1 MVHGEQLPDRES
13 GMELKNISRYYPD
26 DMPYG
31 EGVQY
36 FQSEDG
42 QDFYESLDKFTK
54 KYKFCVHPVTGV
66 IHSISEDVS
75 RLFPNGFSVVETD
88 YLPEDF
94 DINTGWYF
102 DENEIKPIPVNYTEK
117 AESKRKELLVEAE
130 SRVSNWKTYLSLG
143 IISESDKEKLLNW
156 MLYIQKLESMDFIGI
171 TDEQTYNTIEWP
183 VLPDV

>member
-1 MVHGEQLPDRES
+1 
-13 GMELKNISRYYPD
+13 MELKNISRYYPD

-75 RLFPNGFSVVETD
+75 RLF
-88 YLPEDF
+88 
-94 DINTGWYF
+94 
-102 DENEIKPIPVNYTEK
+102 
-117 AESKRKELLVEAE
+117 
-130 SRVSNWKTYLSLG
+130 
-143 IISESDKEKLLNW
+143 
-156 MLYIQKLESMDFIGI
+156 
-171 TDEQTYNTIEWP
+171 
-183 VLPDV
+183 

>member
-1 MVHGEQLPDRES
+1 MAHGEPLVDR
-13 GMELKNISRYYPD
+13 GLCMELKNISRYYPD
-26 DMPYG
+26 NMPYG

-42 QDFYESLDKFTK
+42 HDFYESLDKFTK
-54 KYKFCVHPVTGV
+54 KYKFCVHPVTRV
-66 IHSISEDVS
+66 IHSVSEDVS
-75 RLFPNGFSVVETD
+75 RLFPDGFSVVETNN
-88 YLPEDF
+88 LPEDF

-102 DENEIKPIPVNYTEK
+102 AENEIKPIPVNYAEE

-156 MLYIQKLESMDFIGI
+156 MLYIQNLESMDFSGI
-171 TDEQTYNTIEWP
+171 TDEQTYNSIEWP
-183 VLPDV
+183 VSPDV